1 MTNGP
6 LLLSLFTLAL
16 LLPALYKRHLRRS
29 GLAVTRSAQ
38 QNRKGRM
45 AVAAISALLVV
56 GGMAGGAYASNGDP
70 NGANTGTE
78 VQNIVPVGADHTDP
92 TLQDVATQAEK
103 DRVEINFTWV
113 ILGRILF
120 LLMI

>member
-6 LLLSLFTLAL
+6 LLMSLFTLAL

-29 GLAVTRSAQ
+29 GLAVTRSPQ

-45 AVAAISALLVV
+45 AVAAVAALLVV

-78 VQNIVPVGADHTDP
+78 VTNLVPAGSDHTDP
-92 TLQDVATQAEK
+92 TLEDVAAQTEK
-103 DRVEINFTWV
+103 NRV
-113 ILGRILF
+113 
-120 LLMI
+120 